1 MRGIT
6 RPTTVRV
13 RADSRHSALIVRADM
28 NLPASFL
35 SRRSLLVAEGAQR
48 LGKLNFGK
56 NLPQKPPERAVLHA
70 LTLQTLFVDY
80 LKEKNPNNWTFQ
92 ERIYIVHLLEA
103 YDAVVTLVEDEN
115 VREFLREMMAQP
127 LDSQKSKLF

>member
-1 MRGIT
+1 MRAIT

-13 RADSRHSALIVRADM
+13 RADS
-28 NLPASFL
+28 LPTSFL

-56 NLPQKPPERAVLHA
+56 NLPEKPPERAVLHA

-80 LKEKNPNNWTFQ
+80 LKEKNPNDWTFQ
-92 ERIYIVHLLEA
+92 ERMYIVHLLEA
-103 YDAVVTLVEDEN
+103 YDAAVTLVQDEN
-115 VREFLREMMAQP
+115 VRDFLREMMARP
-127 LDSQKSKLF
+127 LDIKNNGI